1 MKKKFPSWLG
11 NRFHCPDFA
20 VQGGKYL
27 KASFSCIVP
36 PDHRGIAGNLCVLSP
51 TLLWDKMCD
60 GGPIEHQLDP
70 PLYYYNIVW
79 YQKVRQKHKR
89 FLRRTIRSK
98 QWHVTPHRKILP
110 ISCGKIW
117 CNLCLICSIVT
128 YNKIGKIRIFGS
140 GIYLLPLLLLI
151 FSWPNFLWQKISQT
165 LGNETFFVAY
175 FSPTVEF

>member
-79 YQKVRQKHKR
+79 YQKSETETQKIFASDNPIKAMTR
-89 FLRRTIRSK
+89 DTSPKNTTYFLWENMMQFVSHMLNRNLQQNWKNSYIWFGYLS
-98 QWHVTPHRKILP
+98 VTPPFTHILLAQLFLAKN
-110 ISCGKIW
+110 ISK
-117 CNLCLICSIVT
+117 L
-128 YNKIGKIRIFGS
+128 
-140 GIYLLPLLLLI
+140 
-151 FSWPNFLWQKISQT
+151 
-165 LGNETFFVAY
+165 
-175 FSPTVEF
+175 